1 MVVFEFSKELD
12 GPFRIGRSIAAIAQ
26 SQLAKELG
34 PSAPYRPYQASL
46 QRPITVITEDGVPP
60 VRYRAITHCCS
71 ALRALGMALLAG
83 MQLSALVLAYGCF
96 ILGGV
101 SGSGLWDTT
110 PAASLFPHPAP

>member
-60 VRYRAITHCCS
+60 VRYITHCCS
-71 ALRALGMALLAG
+71 VLRALGMALLAG